1 MINYRITVYDKH
13 YENDPLR
20 FMYSNLLEYNTET
33 IYSKEELSRLFDNG
47 IMLIPTDGF
56 VTIDQINSKDLI
68 NKLLIEFPDITYNKI
83 NELDRIL
90 IKK

>member
-1 MINYRITVYDKH
+1 
-13 YENDPLR
+13 
-20 FMYSNLLEYNTET
+20 MYSNLLEYNTET

-56 VTIDQINSKDLI
+56 VTIDQIDSKDLVH
-68 NKLLIEFPDITYNKI
+68 KLFIKFPDITYDQT
-83 NELDRIL
+83 NELGRIL